1 MTAGASTPLATP
13 LDSMLRTQDMQ
24 TADRSSD
31 TEDEL
36 DAVAFLG
43 LLWRHRMVVVIACI
57 LCALIAAVLAFTA
70 TVYYRAEAVVT
81 EVKERGMSG
90 AGALQ
95 SQLGGIASLAGLNL
109 TGQASVSQQD
119 AAILESRHLVEEFIT
134 RNDLLPVLAGKA
146 RKPPTL
152 WLAVK
157 QFKEGVVTIRKDAR
171 KGVTTVAADWTDAN
185 TAARWA
191 NGFVALANDL
201 IRRRAVDESSRN
213 IAYVNEQLAR
223 TTDVELRRVMYNII
237 ESETKTLM
245 LANGRAEYAFE
256 VIDPA
261 VPPEVKDRPHRLLM
275 ILVGVAFGLAIGCGI
290 ALARE
295 QLARARRRR
304 LRAGAIQPE
313 A

>member
-1 MTAGASTPLATP
+1 MKTV
-13 LDSMLRTQDMQ
+13 
-24 TADRSSD
+24 DRSPA

-43 LLWRHRMVVVIACI
+43 LLWRHRMVVAIACI

-70 TVYYRAEAVVT
+70 TVYYRAEVVVT
-81 EVKERGMSG
+81 EVQERGMSGASG

-109 TGQASVSQQD
+109 TGHASVSQQD

-134 RNDLLPVLAGKA
+134 RNDLLPVLAGNA

-201 IRRRAVDESSRN
+201 IRRRALDESSRN

-245 LANGRAEYAFE
+245 LANGHAEYAFE

-304 LRAGAIQPE
+304 LRAGTIPPE